1 MKEFTK
7 KLYAERE
14 EDLAKLRY
22 RNNSKDEK
30 RTAEQIRQS
39 AKDQANKYT
48 DKWNRLLEQCE
59 TPAQKG
65 ICKDVLHRI
74 SIHFNHGL
82 VVADVKEKEQKQEQ
96 EQAEEQRKEFRK
108 IVAQTGLSL
117 AKFAERYEIPRR
129 SVENWSGGQRTAPDY
144 LIKLLARVVAEDF
157 PE

>member
-14 EDLAKLRY
+14 EDIAKLRY

-39 AKDQANKYT
+39 AKDQANRYT

-59 TPAQKG
+59 TPAQKE
-65 ICKDVLHRI
+65 ICEEVLHRI
-74 SIHFNHGL
+74 RSHFNHGEA
-82 VVADVKEKEQKQEQ
+82 VADLKEKEQRE
-96 EQAEEQRKEFRK
+96 EFRE

-117 AKFAERYEIPRR
+117 AKFAERYEIPLR
-129 SVENWSGGQRTAPDY
+129 SVENWSGGQRTAPGY
-144 LIKLLARVVAEDF
+144 VIKLLARVVAEDF

>member
-1 MKEFTK
+1 MKEFTH
-7 KLYAERE
+7 KLYEEME

-39 AKDQANKYT
+39 AKDQANRYT

-59 TPAQKG
+59 TPAQKE
-65 ICKDVLHRI
+65 ICEDVLHRI
-74 SIHFNHGL
+74 SIHFNHCL
-82 VVADVKEKEQKQEQ
+82 VVADIKEKEQ
-96 EQAEEQRKEFRK
+96 EQADEQREEFRK

-144 LIKLLARVVAEDF
+144 VIKLLARVVAEDF

>member
-7 KLYAERE
+7 KLYKERE

-30 RTAEQIRQS
+30 RTADQVRQS
-39 AKDQANKYT
+39 NEAQAKHYT
-48 DKWNRLLEQCE
+48 DKWHSYLEQCE
-59 TPAQKG
+59 TPAQKE
-65 ICKDVLHRI
+65 ICEEVLHRI
-74 SIHFNHGL
+74 SLHFNHGEA
-82 VVADVKEKEQKQEQ
+82 VADLKEKEQRE
-96 EQAEEQRKEFRK
+96 EFRE

-117 AKFAERYEIPRR
+117 AKFAERYGIPRR

-144 LIKLLARVVAEDF
+144 VIKLLARVVAEDF

>member
-1 MKEFTK
+1 MNEFTK
-7 KLYAERE
+7 KLYKERE

-39 AKDQANKYT
+39 AKDQAKRYT

-65 ICKDVLHRI
+65 ICEDVLHRI
-74 SIHFNHGL
+74 SIHFNHGE
-82 VVADVKEKEQKQEQ
+82 VVADVKEKEQRE
-96 EQAEEQRKEFRK
+96 EFRE

-117 AKFAERYEIPRR
+117 AKFAERYGIPLR

-144 LIKLLARVVAEDF
+144 VIKLLARVVSEDF

>member
-7 KLYAERE
+7 KLYEERE

-39 AKDQANKYT
+39 AEDQAKRYT
-48 DKWNRLLEQCE
+48 DKWNKLLEQCE
-59 TPAQKG
+59 TPGQKE
-65 ICKDVLHRI
+65 ICKDVLYKIRLHLD
-74 SIHFNHGL
+74 HGL
-82 VVADVKEKEQKQEQ
+82 TVADVKGNEQEQEQ
-96 EQAEEQRKEFRK
+96 EQAQEQREKFRK

-117 AKFAERYEIPRR
+117 AKFAERYEIPLR

-144 LIKLLARVVAEDF
+144 VIKLLARVVAEDF
-157 PE
+157 QE

>member
-1 MKEFTK
+1 MKEFTH
-7 KLYAERE
+7 KLYEDME

-59 TPAQKG
+59 TPAQKE
-65 ICKDVLHRI
+65 ICKDVLYRI
-74 SIHFNHGL
+74 RLHLDHGL
-82 VVADVKEKEQKQEQ
+82 VVADIKEKEQ

-129 SVENWSGGQRTAPDY
+129 SVENWSGGQRTAPGY
-144 LIKLLARVVAEDF
+144 VIKLLARVVSEDF

>member
-1 MKEFTK
+1 MKEFTH
-7 KLYAERE
+7 KLYEEME

-22 RNNSKDEK
+22 RNNSNDEK
-30 RTAEQIRQS
+30 RTDEQIRQS
-39 AKDQANKYT
+39 AKDQANMYT
-48 DKWNRLLEQCE
+48 DKWNKFLEQCE
-59 TPAQKG
+59 TPAQKE

-82 VVADVKEKEQKQEQ
+82 VVADIKEKEQEQ
-96 EQAEEQRKEFRK
+96 EQKQEEEQREEFRE

-117 AKFAERYEIPRR
+117 AKFAERYEIPLR

-144 LIKLLARVVAEDF
+144 VIKLLARVVAEDF

>member
-1 MKEFTK
+1 M
-7 KLYAERE
+7 E
-14 EDLAKLRY
+14 EDLANLRY

-39 AKDQANKYT
+39 AKDQANRYT

-59 TPAQKG
+59 TPAQKE
-65 ICKDVLHRI
+65 ICEDVLHRI
-74 SIHFNHGL
+74 SIHFNHCL
-82 VVADVKEKEQKQEQ
+82 VVADIKEKEQEQ
-96 EQAEEQRKEFRK
+96 EQAEEQCEEFRK

-117 AKFAERYEIPRR
+117 AKFADRYEIPRR

-144 LIKLLARVVAEDF
+144 VIKLLARVVSEDF

>member
-1 MKEFTK
+1 M
-7 KLYAERE
+7 E
-14 EDLAKLRY
+14 EDLANLRY

-39 AKDQANKYT
+39 AKDQANRYT

-59 TPAQKG
+59 TPAQKE
-65 ICKDVLHRI
+65 ICEDVLHRI
-74 SIHFNHGL
+74 SIHFNHCL
-82 VVADVKEKEQKQEQ
+82 VVADIKEKEQEQ
-96 EQAEEQRKEFRK
+96 EQAEEQREEFRK

-117 AKFAERYEIPRR
+117 AKFADRYEIPRR

-144 LIKLLARVVAEDF
+144 VIKLLARVVSEDF

>member
-1 MKEFTK
+1 MKEFTH
-7 KLYAERE
+7 KLYEEME

-39 AKDQANKYT
+39 VKDQANKYT

-82 VVADVKEKEQKQEQ
+82 VVADIKEKEEKQ

-108 IVAQTGLSL
+108 IVAKTGLSL
-117 AKFAERYEIPRR
+117 AKFAELYGIPRR

-144 LIKLLARVVAEDF
+144 VIKLIARVVSEDF

>member
-7 KLYAERE
+7 KLYEERE

-39 AKDQANKYT
+39 AEDQAKRYT
-48 DKWNRLLEQCE
+48 GKWNKLLEQCE
-59 TPAQKG
+59 TPGQKE
-65 ICKDVLHRI
+65 ICKDVLFRI
-74 SIHFNHGL
+74 RLHIDHGL
-82 VVADVKEKEQKQEQ
+82 TVADLKEKEQRE
-96 EQAEEQRKEFRK
+96 EFRE

-117 AKFAERYEIPRR
+117 AKFAERYEIPLR

-144 LIKLLARVVAEDF
+144 VIKLLARVVAEDF

>member
-7 KLYAERE
+7 KLYKERE
-14 EDLAKLRY
+14 EDLEKLRY

-30 RTAEQIRQS
+30 RTADQVRQS
-39 AKDQANKYT
+39 NEAQAKHYT
-48 DKWNRLLEQCE
+48 DKWQSYMEQCE
-59 TPAQKG
+59 THAQKE

-74 SIHFNHGL
+74 SIHFNHSL
-82 VVADVKEKEQKQEQ
+82 VVADIKEKEQEQEH
-96 EQAEEQRKEFRK
+96 EQAEEQCEEFRK

-144 LIKLLARVVAEDF
+144 VIKLLARVVAEDF

>member
-7 KLYAERE
+7 KLYEERE

-39 AKDQANKYT
+39 AKDQAKRYT

-65 ICKDVLHRI
+65 ICEDVLHRI
-74 SIHFNHGL
+74 SIHFNHGE
-82 VVADVKEKEQKQEQ
+82 VVADVKEKYGKNSIFKAMDLEDG
-96 EQAEEQRKEFRK
+96 ATA
-108 IVAQTGLSL
+108 I
-117 AKFAERYEIPRR
+117 ERNGQI
-129 SVENWSGGQRTAPDY
+129 GGHKA
-144 LIKLLARVVAEDF
+144 
-157 PE
+157 